1 LWTEAPDKK
10 DLTRGGRDTPIEPE
24 TVAEA
29 MLELCE
35 NPEYGNGT
43 ILEVSVGQQRLV
55 PLYNADPPP
64 AGSIDMPN
72 VLKSWVE
79 LVERLQRDG
88 LDV

>member
-1 LWTEAPDKK
+1 MWDSDKK
-10 DLTRGGRDTPIEPE
+10 ALVENTQELLTSPE

-43 ILEVSVGQQRLV
+43 ILEIMKDHERIV

-64 AGSIDMPN
+64 ASKVDVNAIHFVYN
-72 VLKSWVE
+72 QL
-79 LVERLQRDG
+79 LERLGTEG
-88 LDV
+88 LNV